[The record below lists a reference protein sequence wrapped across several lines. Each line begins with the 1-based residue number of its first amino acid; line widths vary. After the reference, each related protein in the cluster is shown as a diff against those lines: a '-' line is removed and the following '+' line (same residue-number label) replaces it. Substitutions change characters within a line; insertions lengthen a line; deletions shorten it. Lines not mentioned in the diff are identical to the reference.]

1 MKINY
6 FKVNSIFMKKK
17 ICLIY
22 TCRND
27 NYSNNFS
34 ERFQI
39 SLDINVKNIFK
50 LSLQN
55 KIEISI
61 VDWGSA
67 EKNLLL
73 SKIYLNKKSSQII
86 KYIHIKKEL
95 SDKLSMGWPNKF
107 NEAKAINL
115 AISLTSAKYCMYTQ
129 HDSFFSSSSLY
140 NLISLLDNKY
150 KNNIE
155 NFFLFVPRKKLDLSF
170 CIKKPS
176 IDTYNYFIE
185 KADHTFFANNSA
197 LYNAMAGMG
206 GILMTK
212 KNWVKSEGFLEQ
224 YTKDLDTE
232 FNLRASRLFKK
243 IHTGEQGII
252 LYTQAR
258 ENINER
264 EKKLLLHP
272 RIPPDVAQAELK
284 TKNHIIKSDNFH
296 LVKIIKKSESIEVK
310 KNKVDFKVN
319 SNFVIGKNIYYQCAY
334 NFSKA
339 LSPWG
344 GFLKLI
350 FNDLSN
356 LRIYKLLK
364 KFRIFSLLE
373 LGLVDPDKLIK
384 LLKNDNK
391 YLFLFILETRL
402 GDEKFKLSNSYFK
415 LFRKLAGH
423 HLGYSRA
430 IFSKKYKEFNNLFAD
445 MPKEKFSTLVNFNS
459 KYMKKSQIISYINI
473 LKNNSHLV
481 GIIIFKCETI
491 NFLPTNYLKND
502 FNFILKKNNTFLF
515 ANKNLETFEYRN
527 IKKEF
532 EDNLVNAIY
541 FIYLRIYFS
550 IKFFVKNIFIKS

>member
-1 MKINY
+1 MQ
-6 FKVNSIFMKKK
+6 KK
-17 ICLIY
+17 ISLIY

-27 NYSNNFS
+27 NYSSNFS

-39 SLDINVKNIFK
+39 SLDINIKNIFK
-50 LSLQN
+50 LSLQD

-61 VDWGSA
+61 VDWGSE

-73 SKIYLNKKSSQII
+73 NKIYLKKKLSNIV
-86 KYIHIKKEL
+86 KYIHINKEL
-95 SDKLSMGWPNKF
+95 SDKLSMDWPNKF
-107 NEAKAINL
+107 NEARAINL

-176 IDTYNYFIE
+176 IDLYNYFIE

-212 KNWVKSEGFLEQ
+212 KNWIKSEGFLEQ

-232 FNLRASRLFKK
+232 FNLRASRIFKK

-258 ENINER
+258 ERDNER
-264 EKKLLLHP
+264 ENKLLLHP
-272 RIPPDVAQAELK
+272 RIPPDIAQAELK
-284 TKNHIIKSDNFH
+284 TKNTIIKSKNFH
-296 LVKIIKKSESIEVK
+296 LVKIIKKYENFEVK
-310 KNKVDFKVN
+310 KKKINYAI
-319 SNFVIGKNIYYQCAY
+319 SNQLFIARNIYYECAY

-339 LSPWG
+339 QSPWG
-344 GFLKLI
+344 GFFKL
-350 FNDLSN
+350 FYNDLHN
-356 LRIYKLLK
+356 LQIYKLIK
-364 KFRIFSLLE
+364 KFRIFTLLE
-373 LGLVDPDKLIK
+373 IGLVDPDKIIK

-391 YLFLFILETRL
+391 YLFLFISETRL
-402 GDEKFKLSNSYFK
+402 GNEKFKLGESYFK

-430 IFSKKYKEFNNLFAD
+430 IFSKKNKDFNKLIED
-445 MPKEKFSTLVNFNS
+445 MPKEKFSVLINFNS
-459 KYMKKSQIISYINI
+459 KYMKKNQIISNIKI
-473 LKNNSHLV
+473 LKKNSYLI
-481 GIIIFKCETI
+481 GIIIFKSDVN
-491 NFLPTNYLKND
+491 NFFLTNHLKKD
-502 FNFILKKNNTFLF
+502 FNFILKKNNTYLF
-515 ANKNLETFEYRN
+515 ANKNLTTSEHKN
-527 IKKEF
+527 IVKEF
-532 EDNLVNAIY
+532 ENRLFNSVY
-541 FIYLRIYFS
+541 FIFLRIYFS
-550 IKFFVKNIFIKS
+550 IKFFIKRFFFKS